1 MRGCVQCVLSNNEG
15 FDAMALN
22 VTHSHRFKSMP
33 NFRRLVP
40 TRISDSNDED
50 RSPKRGGSLNLF
62 RSSRPDNLTAEEVD
76 MFVHLNIRSVIDLRS
91 ASEYRRTDGPKLLD
105 AVYPVYKV
113 ALLVLALYSFGEH
126 GIPEPTIP
134 TALRRAVGTA
144 LRRAVGGCLGAAQH
158 LNQNQPRQF

>member
-1 MRGCVQCVLSNNEG
+1 MLSNNEG
-15 FDAMALN
+15 FDSMALN

-50 RSPKRGGSLNLF
+50 RSPKRGGALNLF

-76 MFVHLNIRSVIDLRS
+76 MFVQLNIRSVIDLRS

-113 ALLVLALYSFGEH
+113 ALLALPVYH
-126 GIPEPTIP
+126 GSVRIPKRHQKTYRPYKDANRLPFLSVTI
-134 TALRRAVGTA
+134 TAV
-144 LRRAVGGCLGAAQH
+144 
-158 LNQNQPRQF
+158 